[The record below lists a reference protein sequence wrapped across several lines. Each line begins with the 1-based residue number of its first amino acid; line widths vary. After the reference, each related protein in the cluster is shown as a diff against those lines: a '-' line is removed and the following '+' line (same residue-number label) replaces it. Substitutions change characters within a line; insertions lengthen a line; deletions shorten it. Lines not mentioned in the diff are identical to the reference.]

1 MSVLLPRLAGGT
13 LLALGVAV
21 AALPGLT
28 WFTAP
33 PDAERAHATGFAGAG
48 ELWLLPALGV
58 LTVFAGAGLAGSR
71 PGGARTAARWAGPVA
86 LGAGLVAVAF
96 AAWAGA
102 DPAVTLTVALPA
114 GPETV
119 PSDVAL
125 APAAVAT
132 PVVAAVVAALGAG
145 ATWAGWRR

>member
-1 MSVLLPRLAGGT
+1 MPRLAGGM
-13 LLALGVAV
+13 LLTLGVAV

-33 PDAERAHATGFAGAG
+33 PDAERAHASGFAGAG
-48 ELWLLPALGV
+48 ELWLLPALGILVV
-58 LTVFAGAGLAGSR
+58 LAGAGLVGSR
-71 PGGARTAARWAGPVA
+71 PGGARTVARWAGPLA

-102 DPAVTLTVALPA
+102 DPAVTLTVALP
-114 GPETV
+114 GGTETV
-119 PSDVAL
+119 PAEVAL

-132 PVVAAVVAALGAG
+132 PVVAAIVAAIGAG
-145 ATWAGWRR
+145 ATWAGWRK